1 MSDRGAGV
9 CTPRR
14 SAAPGH
20 AAAPA
25 RSLATDS
32 PARALATG
40 VGSAGDGTRDAW
52 ERGRRGAYLLTVI
65 VDGGASTA
73 HAELWAQAPSAD
85 GWAAGR
91 AWRGC
96 CARRGREEA
105 GLNYLDEESG
115 GRGVEW
121 FRLLGEDQQGAGGP
135 AAARRFSH
143 TRTLR
148 DEMMRGEI
156 DGGVDLDRG

>member
-1 MSDRGAGV
+1 MRPRAQRLLPTSMSDRGAGV

-52 ERGRRGAYLLTVI
+52 ERPSHRACRGQHRPTSL
-65 VDGGASTA
+65 
-73 HAELWAQAPSAD
+73 
-85 GWAAGR
+85 R
-91 AWRGC
+91 A
-96 CARRGREEA
+96 
-105 GLNYLDEESG
+105 
-115 GRGVEW
+115 V
-121 FRLLGEDQQGAGGP
+121 
-135 AAARRFSH
+135 
-143 TRTLR
+143 
-148 DEMMRGEI
+148 
-156 DGGVDLDRG
+156 

>member
-1 MSDRGAGV
+1 MRACGA
-9 CTPRR
+9 CTLGR
-14 SAAPGH
+14 SAAPGR

-25 RSLATDS
+25 RVLAADS
-32 PARALATG
+32 PARVLATG

-73 HAELWAQAPSAD
+73 QAELRVQAPSAD

-91 AWRGC
+91 AWCGC
-96 CARRGREEA
+96 CERRGTEEA
-105 GLNYLDEESG
+105 RLNYPDEESG

-121 FRLLGEDQQGAGGP
+121 FQLLGEDQQGVGGLVAAGPCGWHGP
-135 AAARRFSH
+135 RWP
-143 TRTLR
+143 
-148 DEMMRGEI
+148 
-156 DGGVDLDRG
+156 

>member
-1 MSDRGAGV
+1 MGATLQAVAG
-9 CTPRR
+9 TAATQGGGATKGAQRR
-14 SAAPGH
+14 
-20 AAAPA
+20 
-25 RSLATDS
+25 
-32 PARALATG
+32 
-40 VGSAGDGTRDAW
+40 AW
-52 ERGRRGAYLLTVI
+52 ERGRRRGAYLLMVTVD
-65 VDGGASTA
+65 VGTSMA

-135 AAARRFSH
+135 AAAGRFSH
-143 TRTLR
+143 TRPLR
-148 DEMMRGEI
+148 DEMTRGEI
-156 DGGVDLDRG
+156 DGGGGLRQRVVKGITKGRRDSRG